1 MENILEI
8 LYSLSYDKKY
18 EQDSFFARTERVK
31 AENLNLLTASMT
43 GEQKIFWKEVQKI
56 QDYVVNVS
64 LLKIAKYD
72 DMEKFLNDVTYETIY
87 EIMELLD
94 GHKSDN
100 LRGEILD
107 RHTGSCINLNTQLHD
122 YCEEYLNCSNI

>member
-43 GEQKIFWKEVQKI
+43 GEQK
-56 QDYVVNVS
+56 N
-64 LLKIAKYD
+64 
-72 DMEKFLNDVTYETIY
+72 
-87 EIMELLD
+87 
-94 GHKSDN
+94 
-100 LRGEILD
+100 ILERSSKD
-107 RHTGSCINLNTQLHD
+107 SRL
-122 YCEEYLNCSNI
+122 CSECFFIKDCKV